1 MISRNQP
8 DTAGLGTLPA
18 VVLGSAFLKGAEI
31 WINAQGEI
39 LSAMETAM
47 ADWMRRRHKALD
59 TWSRSLKKMWE
70 CRDPGDF
77 VQTQQDW
84 LCDAVRLTASD
95 IRALAGDTTALTRQL
110 STGVEKT
117 VGSAADEIL
126 KTRRGRSETG
136 GSQAIERVAAE

>member
-18 VVLGSAFLKGAEI
+18 AVLGSAFLKGAEI

-47 ADWMRRRHKALD
+47 ADWMRRRHEAFD

-84 LCDAVRLTASD
+84 LCDAVR
-95 IRALAGDTTALTRQL
+95 
-110 STGVEKT
+110 
-117 VGSAADEIL
+117 
-126 KTRRGRSETG
+126 
-136 GSQAIERVAAE
+136 

>member
-47 ADWMRRRHKALD
+47 A
-59 TWSRSLKKMWE
+59 
-70 CRDPGDF
+70 
-77 VQTQQDW
+77 
-84 LCDAVRLTASD
+84 
-95 IRALAGDTTALTRQL
+95 
-110 STGVEKT
+110 
-117 VGSAADEIL
+117 
-126 KTRRGRSETG
+126 
-136 GSQAIERVAAE
+136 